1 MRRGTLRNSAL
12 CIAAVVALSACGGS
26 GDSDQLENGQGGNP
40 NTPGVGPG
48 PGGTTQGGGGG
59 TTDQDQQLLDSRKVD
74 YGEALRTASL
84 KLVGELPTFDQIQKI
99 ATAPNEA
106 AQKTAYEAEI
116 DKMLADPRF
125 APMMIKWWRDTL
137 ATGGNRGT
145 GYPSYDFS
153 ATFAASIIVNDRPY
167 SEMFTA
173 SSGTCPTFT
182 PGTGGAAGTF
192 APGNCPGTQPTAGL
206 VANPDLLSNYYGNMA
221 FRRVRNL
228 QEKFACSKF
237 PAEFST
243 TPKPMGAGTYT
254 SPWAFETVPGATA
267 KINFQDTSAV
277 ICANCHTSMNHMAP
291 LFAFWDEKGAY
302 TAGTIQVMTPVPGNP
317 KTAATDWLVAGET
330 QMAWR
335 NGKPVADIPALGAA
349 MAADPDVQRCINTR
363 LYNWA
368 MSKGDVVNDLAA
380 VPAAITDPF
389 VKVFNDNG
397 QKLKP
402 VIKAVF
408 TAEDFVKF

>member
-1 MRRGTLRNSAL
+1 MDQPISVPTHGHPDP
-12 CIAAVVALSACGGS
+12 AVGS
-26 GDSDQLENGQGGNP
+26 GTARLPANEGMHHS
-40 NTPGVGPG
+40 GV
-48 PGGTTQGGGGG
+48 
-59 TTDQDQQLLDSRKVD
+59 
-74 YGEALRTASL
+74 
-84 KLVGELPTFDQIQKI
+84 
-99 ATAPNEA
+99 
-106 AQKTAYEAEI
+106 
-116 DKMLADPRF
+116 
-125 APMMIKWWRDTL
+125 
-137 ATGGNRGT
+137 
-145 GYPSYDFS
+145 
-153 ATFAASIIVNDRPY
+153 
-167 SEMFTA
+167 
-173 SSGTCPTFT
+173 TFT
-182 PGTGGAAGTF
+182 
-192 APGNCPGTQPTAGL
+192 PGNCPGTQPTAGL
-206 VANPDLLSNYYGNMA
+206 VANPDLMSNYYGNMA

-243 TPKPMGAGTYT
+243 TPTPMGAGTYT
-254 SPWAFETVPGATA
+254 SPWPFDKVPGATA

-277 ICANCHTSMNHMAP
+277 ICANCHNTMNHQAP

-389 VKVFNDNG
+389 VKVFNANG

-408 TAEDFVKF
+408 TADDFVKF